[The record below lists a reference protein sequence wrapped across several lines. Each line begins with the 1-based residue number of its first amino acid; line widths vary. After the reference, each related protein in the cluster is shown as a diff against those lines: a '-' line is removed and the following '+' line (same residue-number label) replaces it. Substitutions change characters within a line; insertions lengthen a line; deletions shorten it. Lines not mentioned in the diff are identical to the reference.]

1 MIPIHPLTANIS
13 LEECGH
19 LAHNIATDILAKVNF
34 NTIEKKKCPEL
45 KRTIFEVFMDKTS
58 KKDLCK

>member
-1 MIPIHPLTANIS
+1 MFRLGAVDLIPIHPLTANIS

-34 NTIEKKKCPEL
+34 NTIEN
-45 KRTIFEVFMDKTS
+45 KRVLAWKSAIFGGFYG
-58 KKDLCK
+58 